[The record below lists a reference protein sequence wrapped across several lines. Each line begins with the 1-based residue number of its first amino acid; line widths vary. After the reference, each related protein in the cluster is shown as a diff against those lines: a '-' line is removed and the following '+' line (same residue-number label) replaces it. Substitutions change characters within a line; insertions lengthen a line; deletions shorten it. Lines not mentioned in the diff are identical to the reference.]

1 MKNLLIAG
9 AMFATI
15 AISPAI
21 AQGQG
26 GYQGSPGAD
35 TAAASSSD
43 AKHMRK
49 HHATND
55 TSGGTSSIDK
65 SGTTQEGGGAMAGA
79 QGQEQGAGAAAAGNT
94 GAPRP
99 RRPANN
105 ITAPLP
111 FGAALFVLLDVLEI
125 RLSNYLWAVVP
136 SQGSPK

>member
-1 MKNLLIAG
+1 LVRYRAKPKRASIPWHRGLVTAFPHHSKRETLMKNLLIAG

-15 AISPAI
+15 AISPAV

-94 GAPRP
+94 GGTKTEPTR
-99 RRPANN
+99 
-105 ITAPLP
+105 
-111 FGAALFVLLDVLEI
+111 
-125 RLSNYLWAVVP
+125 
-136 SQGSPK
+136 Q